1 VTTDSAQRAITA
13 TSIRQ
18 EGPRSLA
25 ISWADGHHSVYD
37 VRTVRLACACARC
50 VNEWTGEGQL
60 DAASVPEDVRP
71 VAIRPVG
78 RYAVQIEWSD
88 GHSSGIYPFSRLR
101 ELG

>member
-1 VTTDSAQRAITA
+1 
-13 TSIRQ
+13 
-18 EGPRSLA
+18 
-25 ISWADGHHSVYD
+25 VYD

-50 VNEWTGEGQL
+50 VNEWTGEEQL